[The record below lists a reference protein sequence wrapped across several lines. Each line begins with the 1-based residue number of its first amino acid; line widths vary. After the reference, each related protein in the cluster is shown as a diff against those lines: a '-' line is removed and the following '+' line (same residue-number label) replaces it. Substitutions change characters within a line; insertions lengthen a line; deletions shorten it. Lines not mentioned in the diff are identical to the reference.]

1 MFTGPHA
8 EEPIFR
14 KPATQARLPSEA
26 FGVVRRHRP
35 KPREIRKIVLTFFRG
50 VYRTRDV

>member
-14 KPATQARLPSEA
+14 KPATQARLPSKA
-26 FGVVRRHRP
+26 F
-35 KPREIRKIVLTFFRG
+35 E
-50 VYRTRDV
+50 VYGGIGQNLEKSAKLS